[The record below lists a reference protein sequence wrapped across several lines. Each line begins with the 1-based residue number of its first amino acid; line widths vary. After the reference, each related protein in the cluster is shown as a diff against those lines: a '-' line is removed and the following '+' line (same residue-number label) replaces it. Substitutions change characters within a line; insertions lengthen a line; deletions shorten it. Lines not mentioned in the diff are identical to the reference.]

1 MLLSTMRVLD
11 FEVGAMMMM
20 MTIEGSFSGSELV
33 LGLQE
38 EGELGVVRSY
48 RLH

>member
-1 MLLSTMRVLD
+1 MLLSTMKVLD
-11 FEVGAMMMM
+11 FEVGAMMM
-20 MTIEGSFSGSELV
+20 TIEGSFSDSELV

-38 EGELGVVRSY
+38 EDELGVVRSY